1 MEDATSISKKKH
13 SLRQRKYYEKNA
25 ERIREKRREA
35 YSADAASEYYQANR
49 TSIRQRQR
57 ELYLQKQRENQKTRL
72 TNLLTFA
79 PPELLQT
86 VNQFIA
92 ALSENIIKDSDV
104 LALEKA
110 VLLAGNKI
118 IVARNNNSDD
128 GN

>member
-1 MEDATSISKKKH
+1 MEDASTISKKKH

-25 ERIREKRREA
+25 ERIREKRRETYNA
-35 YSADAASEYYQANR
+35 EAASNYYQTNR
-49 TSIRQRQR
+49 STIRTRQRQ
-57 ELYLQKQRENQKTRL
+57 LYLEKQRANQETRL
-72 TNLLTFA
+72 TNLLTIA

-86 VNQFIA
+86 VKQFIA

-118 IVARNNNSDD
+118 IVARNESEND

>member
-118 IVARNNNSDD
+118 IVARNNDSDD